1 MPDLATALSLR
12 HHCPPAL
19 CNCGLA
25 DLAANPQADLRVLR
39 LTQAEEKKLIAH
51 IDAIDSYPQLLRVGE
66 KLHQQLGLTL
76 QLAPGPNEVRT
87 VRGIVVQLA
96 AHPGLCRKTR
106 QNVAAAVRRCLERHP
121 DICYQLLDSHD
132 LLGGGFL

>member
-25 DLAANPQADLRVLR
+25 DLVANPLADLRVLR

-66 KLHQQLGLTL
+66 RLQQQLGLTL

-96 AHPGLCRKTR
+96 THPGLCRKTR